1 MSLEYDEEAQHV
13 IDVWIER
20 FGEPPAIMADLDLMW
35 SVLNDSPQ
43 DRRPPDRRE
52 AAVAARLFDE
62 EARQGRTNI
71 ALQQTGRV
79 PRRVPV

>member
-1 MSLEYDEEAQHV
+1 MSLVYDEETQHV
-13 IDVWIER
+13 IDVWMER

-35 SVLNDSPQ
+35 SVLNASTE

-62 EARQGRTNI
+62 EAHKGRANVTF
-71 ALQQTGRV
+71 QQPGGV
-79 PRRVPV
+79 ARRIPV